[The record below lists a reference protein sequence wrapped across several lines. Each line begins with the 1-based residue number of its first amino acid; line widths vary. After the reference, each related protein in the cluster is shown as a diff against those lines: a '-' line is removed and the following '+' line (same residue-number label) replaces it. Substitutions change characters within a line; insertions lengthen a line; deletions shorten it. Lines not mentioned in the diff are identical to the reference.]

1 MFIKIPRDQ
10 KKIWDKNPGLTSV
23 PEFACLNN
31 SQMVVVALVADY
43 KSPFRNYEERKRRK
57 EAMIAAGY
65 KVTNM
70 DNGREVLNITA
81 KEVVGKKN
89 PKLEAAIKKYTELQ
103 RDIDMEILVAYDV
116 QLKQFRDFLMKP
128 EKDRRELEMA
138 MKIQKELL
146 DLTKKR
152 RSLMEALNLE
162 PEDVKQLANAEAQKL
177 STLEKENM
185 EKMIA
190 KDEG

>member
-1 MFIKIPRDQ
+1 MFIKIPRDH
-10 KKIWDKNPGLTSV
+10 KKIWEKNRGLYSV
-23 PEFACLNN
+23 PEFSVLNP

-43 KSPFRNYEERKRRK
+43 KSPFRNYEERKRRR
-57 EAMIAAGY
+57 EAMAAAGY
-65 KVTNM
+65 SVTCM
-70 DNGREVLNITA
+70 EKGREVLNKTA
-81 KEVVGKKN
+81 QEVVRKLN
-89 PKLEAAIKKYTELQ
+89 PKLEAAIKKYMELQ
-103 RDIDMEILVAYDV
+103 RDIDMEILVAYDI

-162 PEDVKQLANAEAQKL
+162 PEDIKELASQEAQKL
-177 STLEKENM
+177 STLERENM
-185 EKMIA
+185 EKIA
-190 KDEG
+190 ANNES